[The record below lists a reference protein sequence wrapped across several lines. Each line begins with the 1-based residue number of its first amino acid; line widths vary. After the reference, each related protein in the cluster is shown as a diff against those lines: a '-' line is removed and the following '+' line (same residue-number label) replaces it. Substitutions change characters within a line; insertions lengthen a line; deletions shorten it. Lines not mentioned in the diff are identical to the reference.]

1 MRSHFYQISVIYLVL
16 CEICMERWVGM
27 DPIVKYIYIFFVG
40 SRLFE
45 FRAIP
50 NEYFPRFYSNSC
62 CFNFCP
68 LLLCQRQNI
77 NNWCIQLVC
86 ITFRGRRGRVR
97 MVVGFATT
105 YAISTYHHWCEIESR
120 SRRGVQHYVIKFV
133 SDLRQVCGFLWALR
147 FPPST
152 I

>member
-1 MRSHFYQISVIYLVL
+1 MKRCVRTSTKYQLYISCFVRYAWRDELAWTRL
-16 CEICMERWVGM
+16 LN
-27 DPIVKYIYIFFVG
+27 IYIFFVG

-105 YAISTYHHWCEIESR
+105 YAISTYHH
-120 SRRGVQHYVIKFV
+120 
-133 SDLRQVCGFLWALR
+133 
-147 FPPST
+147 
-152 I
+152 